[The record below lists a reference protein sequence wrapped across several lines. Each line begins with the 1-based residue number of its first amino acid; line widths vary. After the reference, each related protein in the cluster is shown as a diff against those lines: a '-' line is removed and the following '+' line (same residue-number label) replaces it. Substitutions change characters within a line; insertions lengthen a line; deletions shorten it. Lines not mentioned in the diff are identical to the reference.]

1 MRIVFPFQ
9 ALHIFSSLVP
19 LFEATDFIG
28 PLYVVL
34 AFLGPGSI
42 VNIVRLLLAFTIDL
56 VWPCYSC
63 KGVSKGVPYLVR
75 RNLFP
80 RPLCPFEWENG
91 ERTISFSRSWNVGS
105 HSGVKNTTA

>member
-1 MRIVFPFQ
+1 MHIVLPFQ
-9 ALHIFSSLVP
+9 ALHIFSNLVP
-19 LFEATDFIG
+19 LFEAFDFIG
-28 PLYVVL
+28 PLYVIL

-63 KGVSKGVPYLVR
+63 KGFPYLVR
-75 RNLFP
+75 CSLFP

-91 ERTISFSRSWNVGS
+91 ERAISFSRSWNVGS
-105 HSGVKNTTA
+105 HSGVKNTTS